1 MSNSREKIASQTIAG
16 VQIGRSR
23 ERNAFPWRL
32 SPALGVGSGVGTW
45 EGGGEWEA
53 SPRDLIQ
60 AEACP
65 GPQGESGSGGWRV
78 ACAKGSRQ
86 GGTRGHQDPPENAAE
101 GAQPPLSGQ
110 RRNNAPDLS
119 GSVRFEP

>member
-23 ERNAFPWRL
+23 ERSAFPWRL

-53 SPRDLIQ
+53 SPRDMIK

-65 GPQGESGSGGWRV
+65 GPQGSQGAEDGEWPVRRAAV
-78 ACAKGSRQ
+78 KEVP
-86 GGTRGHQDPPENAAE
+86 GGTRIHQKTQQRARSHPCQVRGETTHQTFQAA
-101 GAQPPLSGQ
+101 
-110 RRNNAPDLS
+110 
-119 GSVRFEP
+119 